1 MELHEEFREY
11 ETMWDALQESE
22 MIPKASRP
30 APEEYFRQ
38 ITSSREAII
47 NFIKDKI
54 VPYCNNNDFYS
65 AYYLALGKATNKRHT
80 EIAKDPSVNVK
91 AFMNK
96 ITAEYGLAIRDVYSI
111 IRTGE
116 VSPKPSRPDNA
127 VASNKIEDTE
137 EDTMLQ
143 EPIRSTEYL
152 GFRAGKDNAETY
164 FNRLTNSRALVI
176 QFILEKMAPYSKTI
190 KKFDAGRFYEYAFA
204 KETNLSAPN
213 VSKNNIVNYRAFL
226 NNIKKFGITN
236 KTIAT
241 LIRNGVQVKTVE
253 SYFTE
258 ITSSKE
264 SALQFIT
271 DRMMP
276 YLETHKVYNN
286 RDAYIFALA
295 KATNAAAMDIDKNP
309 QLNYKAFL
317 AMLATLGVTKTDF
330 YNIIRRKFKD

>member
-1 MELHEEFREY
+1 MKLFEEFKEY
-11 ETMWDALQESE
+11 EIMWDTLQESE
-22 MIPKASRP
+22 RIPKASRLT
-30 APEEYFRQ
+30 PEEYFRQ

-54 VPYCNNNDFYS
+54 VPYCNNNDFYP

-96 ITAEYGLAIRDVYSI
+96 ITAEYGLASHDVYSI

-116 VSPKPSRPDNA
+116 VTPKLSRPDN
-127 VASNKIEDTE
+127 VVSSNKIEDTE

-143 EPIRSTEYL
+143 EPIQSTEHV
-152 GFRAGKDNAETY
+152 GFKAGKDNAETY
-164 FNRLTNSRALVI
+164 FNRLTSSKALVI

-190 KKFDAGRFYEYAFA
+190 KKFDASRFYEYAFA
-204 KETNLSAPN
+204 KATNLSAPN
-213 VSKNNIVNYRAFL
+213 VSKNDTVNYRAFL

-241 LIRNGVQVKTVE
+241 LIRNGTQVKTVE

-271 DRMMP
+271 DRMTP

-286 RDAYIFALA
+286 KDAYIFALA
-295 KATNAAAMDIDKNP
+295 KDTNVAAMDIDKNP
-309 QLNYKAFL
+309 QLNYRAFL
-317 AMLATLGVTKTDF
+317 DKLAALGITKTDF
-330 YNIIRRKFKD
+330 YNIVSHKLKD